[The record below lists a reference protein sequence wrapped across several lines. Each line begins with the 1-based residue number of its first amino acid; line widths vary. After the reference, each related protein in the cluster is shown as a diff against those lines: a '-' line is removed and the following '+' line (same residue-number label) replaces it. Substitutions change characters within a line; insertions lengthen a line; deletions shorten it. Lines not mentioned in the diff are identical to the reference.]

1 MTPKPQ
7 ANKTIPEI
15 LENLYAAGVVAG
27 RQIPE
32 KTGLGM
38 VIAGEIL
45 PKEATQAITQAMLDA
60 LPKKYGLHIVKEM
73 EELKEETKNMHPSSN
88 AYREIERSK
97 SISMGR
103 KVGFNEAIDQMESAI
118 KLIGGENK

>member
-1 MTPKPQ
+1 MTT
-7 ANKTIPEI
+7 KTIPEI

-45 PKEATQAITQAMLDA
+45 PKEATKAITQAMLDA
-60 LPKKYGLHIVKEM
+60 VPKVNRVGYSGLCKTCEKPCDLDTCVCDGRN
-73 EELKEETKNMHPSSN
+73 ETIL
-88 AYREIERSK
+88 EIR
-97 SISMGR
+97 
-103 KVGFNEAIDQMESAI
+103 SAI
-118 KLIGGENK
+118 KLKGGSDE